1 MKELGSIYAEGD
13 LGVQEDI
20 KEAKQWN
27 DMARKTEQKQ

>member
-1 MKELGSIYAEGD
+1 MVYVQHKGD
-13 LGVQEDI
+13 LGVQKDI